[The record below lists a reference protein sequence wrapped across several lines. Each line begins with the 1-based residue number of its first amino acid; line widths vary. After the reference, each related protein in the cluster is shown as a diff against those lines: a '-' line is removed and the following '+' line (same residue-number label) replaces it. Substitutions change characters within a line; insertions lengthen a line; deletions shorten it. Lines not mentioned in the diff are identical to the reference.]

1 MLWNKRVGR
10 LLVAG
15 GAFIVIA
22 TPTVAYAATSVYYT
36 SDRGRGSGSI
46 SWTGTKNYNFDLTV
60 LSSTGV
66 PVYTDSTGF
75 RDNAPDASPRRVHGD
90 TTSRTGQRFQGSVN
104 GSSGELAWSG
114 VYLRHCE
121 NKAFVSDYCGPR
133 SSAYRRP

>member
-1 MLWNKRVGR
+1 MLLNPRVGR

-15 GAFIVIA
+15 GAVMVIA
-22 TPTVAYAATSVYYT
+22 APTAAYAASVSYS

-46 SWTGTKNYNFDLTV
+46 TWTGTKNYNFALTV

-75 RDNAPDASPRRVHGD
+75 RDNAVDASARRVHGD
-90 TTSRTGQRFQGSVN
+90 TTSRTGQRFTGTVN
-104 GSSGELAWSG
+104 GTAGEIGWSG

-121 NKAFVSDYCGPR
+121 NKAFVNDYCGPR
-133 SSAYRRP
+133 SSPYRRP